1 MVSIASTIACR
12 MAGSPPCQSWA
23 RASVACQLGQRPLHG
38 GERAVDLISR
48 PTRRIHAVAP
58 DLVAPRATIFLAARL
73 EPCPSDVATTT
84 PVDPHSGRGLYRST
98 GLILSARSTILARPI
113 GVLPRRLNRR
123 AGHRSRSPRAS
134 AAAGGIDPGGGEPGG
149 PAEDPCRRGATGGPA
164 YRPQCPRTGSAR
176 SCGRR
181 ASSSGPASP
190 GR

>member
-1 MVSIASTIACR
+1 MVRYAAYQ
-12 MAGSPPCQSWA
+12 PPSVVIVRKIPKVPVPPAMNFMYSFPWA
-23 RASVACQLGQRPLHG
+23 VELLPSALTYGPS
-38 GERAVDLISR
+38 DNISR
-48 PTRRIHAVAP
+48 CTTRNLP
-58 DLVAPRATIFLAARL
+58 LP
-73 EPCPSDVATTT
+73 DVATTT
-84 PVDPHSGRGLYRST
+84 TLDAHSGWVLFRAT
-98 GLILSARSTILARPI
+98 GLILFARSTIIARPI
-113 GVLPRRLNRR
+113 GGLARRLTRR

-134 AAAGGIDPGGGEPGG
+134 AAAGGIDQEGGEPGG